1 MQIIQKEESGFKKK
15 FKRDGKKKHNCYGFM
30 NNKLSALRNVL
41 LKALNDS
48 FSIFCVFLF
57 VEEGKSVQK

>member
-1 MQIIQKEESGFKKK
+1 M
-15 FKRDGKKKHNCYGFM
+15 KKKHNCYGFM

-57 VEEGKSVQK
+57 VWRKERVFKNKYTPVELSILFY